1 MNDKRTWIYC
11 RVAHPD
17 TWALAAQQR
26 SLERYA
32 ERQGLTVVGTTAEH
46 ASGLNYSR
54 RGLAEVSAAAENGA
68 IDFLL
73 IKDLCRLG
81 RNIEKTDEYLS
92 WLKRHEVEIIC
103 EDGSIP
109 QTSTEIFL
117 ELLKSHGMKLNIAR

>member
-54 RGLAEVSAAAENGA
+54 RGLAEVSAAASPVV
-68 IDFLL
+68 FLPRG
-73 IKDLCRLG
+73 IKAYSSL
-81 RNIEKTDEYLS
+81 
-92 WLKRHEVEIIC
+92 
-103 EDGSIP
+103 
-109 QTSTEIFL
+109 
-117 ELLKSHGMKLNIAR
+117 